1 MMSEFWTK
9 KKNKENYKMEM
20 YRMTTSELEFCFSGD
35 RGRGLGFVHR

>member
-1 MMSEFWTK
+1 MISEFWT

-20 YRMTTSELEFCFSGD
+20 YRMTTSELEFCFSGG